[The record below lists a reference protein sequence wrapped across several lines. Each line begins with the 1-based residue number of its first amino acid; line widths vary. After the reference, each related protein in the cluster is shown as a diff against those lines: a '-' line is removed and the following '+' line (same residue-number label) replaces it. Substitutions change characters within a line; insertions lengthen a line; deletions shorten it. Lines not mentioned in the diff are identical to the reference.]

1 MINVTE
7 LLKTVG
13 ITEWTMEAYLEQNP
27 DLEKTEVGGYG
38 VKGKYISYDD
48 VGLAY
53 DHVESQAQAQ
63 VEQYEQLLL
72 RHALSSTLL
81 HVATASETVTSS

>member
-13 ITEWTMEAYLEQNP
+13 ITEWMVEADLEQNP

-48 VGLAY
+48 VGLAC
-53 DHVESQAQAQ
+53 DHVESQA
-63 VEQYEQLLL
+63 EQCEQLLL

-81 HVATASETVTSS
+81 HVATAAETVTSS